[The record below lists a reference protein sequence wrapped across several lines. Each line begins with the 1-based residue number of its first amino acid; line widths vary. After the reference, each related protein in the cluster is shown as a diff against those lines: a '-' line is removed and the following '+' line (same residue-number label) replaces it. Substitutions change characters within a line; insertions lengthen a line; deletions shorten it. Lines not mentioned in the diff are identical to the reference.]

1 MKTFRE
7 YAAERDLVE
16 VGTPAISGD
25 IAAVGNKV
33 AKKNP
38 MALPGL
44 TPVKTIKTLLTSDP
58 NVEKLVQK
66 DPTAAGAVGAYLG
79 GPEAAKQLGAK

>member
-7 YAAERDLVE
+7 YAAERDLE
-16 VGTPAISGD
+16 EGPTPISGE

-38 MALPGL
+38 LALPGL
-44 TPVKTIKTLLTSDP
+44 TPVKTIKSLLTSDP
-58 NVEKLVQK
+58 GVEKLVQK

-79 GPEAAKQLGAK
+79 GPDAAKALGVK